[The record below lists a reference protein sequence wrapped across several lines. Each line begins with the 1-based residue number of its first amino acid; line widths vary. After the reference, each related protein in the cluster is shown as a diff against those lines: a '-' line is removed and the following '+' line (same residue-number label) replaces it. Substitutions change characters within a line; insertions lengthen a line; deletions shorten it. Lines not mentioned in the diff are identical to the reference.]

1 MHIAIDAR
9 AIKSSTGTVL
19 QMLLPHLQRLD
30 TQRRYTIIMKERD
43 RGFWTPDA
51 PNFTT
56 AFVDV
61 EDYSIGVQTRLLLL
75 LRTLKPDLTWF
86 FMPEQPLLY
95 RGRAVTMFHDFTM
108 QKTPPSGTGR
118 RWRSYLKMPVGR
130 FAFWAAARKSVLI
143 NCPSEYT
150 RQELLA
156 RYGTDPAKVR
166 TIYNGAEVEVPD
178 PVPYPHPFARFLLY
192 VGQHGWHKNIP
203 RLCQAHQKLLQQHPD
218 LGLILVGKIDSWVQ
232 RTKHWCEAQNL
243 RNIHFT
249 GFLPDSQR
257 DWLYGQAAAYVFPSL
272 AEGFGLPG
280 IEAMM
285 RGAPVVSSN
294 ATCLP
299 EIYGNAARYFDP
311 EDVDEMALVINGVLS
326 DSTLRMTMIERGFVQ
341 AKQYSYERMA
351 REMLSLFDEAIEHP
365 Q

>member
-30 TQRRYTIIMKERD
+30 TTRLYTVIMRERD
-43 RGFWTPDA
+43 RGFWTPNA

-56 AFVDV
+56 VFVDV
-61 EDYSIGVQTRLLLL
+61 EDYSIGVQTRYLAL
-75 LRTLKPDLTWF
+75 LRALKPDLTWF

-95 RGRAVTMFHDFTM
+95 RGRVVTMFHDFTM
-108 QKTPPSGTGR
+108 QKTPPAGTKR
-118 RWRSYLKMPVGR
+118 RWRSYLKMPVGK

-150 RQELLA
+150 RRELLA
-156 RYGTDPAKVR
+156 RYGTDPTKVR

-178 PVPYPHPFARFLLY
+178 PTPYPHPFAKFLLY

-203 RLCQAHQKLLQQHPD
+203 RLCEAHQKLLDQHPD
-218 LGLILVGKIDSWVQ
+218 LGLILVGKTDPWVQ
-232 RTKHWCEAQNL
+232 RTKDWCEAKGM

-249 GFLPDSQR
+249 GFLADAQR
-257 DWLYGQAAAYVFPSL
+257 DWLYGQTAAYVFPSL

-285 RGAPVVSSN
+285 HGAPVISSN

-299 EIYGNAARYFDP
+299 EVYGSAARYFHP
-311 EDVDEMALVINGVLS
+311 ENVEDMAQAIDAVLS
-326 DSTLRMTMIERGFVQ
+326 DGTLREMMVQRGFVQ
-341 AKQYSYERMA
+341 AKQYSYKRMA
-351 REMLSLFDEAIEHP
+351 IEMLNLFDEAVERC